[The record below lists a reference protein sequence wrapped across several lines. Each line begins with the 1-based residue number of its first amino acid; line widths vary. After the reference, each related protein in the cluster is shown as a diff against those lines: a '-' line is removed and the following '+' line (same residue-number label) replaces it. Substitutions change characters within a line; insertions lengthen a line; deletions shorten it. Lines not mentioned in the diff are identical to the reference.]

1 MVRILGY
8 YIAKG
13 FLILG
18 VFEAL
23 IFAGSVYFSLYLH
36 DRIGLPEEVLVNQ
49 SLPDTATAFAI
60 IMFVSVISLG
70 LYQRG
75 ALASASGFV
84 VRLGISFII
93 GGTAMAVLLFV
104 FPSHFLSGRG
114 LLALNLLI
122 SFPCILIARSLF
134 VRFTSDDT
142 RKRRV
147 LVLGAGINADRIE
160 EVFIK
165 DPSLG
170 FVVIGYIPLQDK
182 VTLID
187 EHRQIVKD
195 QSLLEIAERTDVDE
209 IVIAVDDRRKRL
221 PVDDLLQCKMSN
233 FEVLDLLTFFEKELS
248 VIKIDLLYPSWILT
262 ARGYNRGAMSRY
274 VKRVFD
280 ILVSLILLAISSPL
294 MIMVSIASL
303 IESRGRD
310 PILYSQIRTGL
321 NGAPF
326 SVLKFRSMRTD
337 AEADGVARWATKNDS
352 RITSLGAFIRKTR
365 LDELPQFFN
374 VLRGDMSLVGPRPE
388 RPSFVEELEKDIP
401 YYAERHWAKPGLTG
415 WAQLLY
421 PYAATKEDTK
431 RKLEYDLYYVK
442 NSGTVLD
449 LMVVFQTIEV
459 VLLGKGAH

>member
-1 MVRILGY
+1 MVRILGC

-18 VFEAL
+18 LFEVL
-23 IFAGSVYFSLYLH
+23 IFAGSVHISFQLREYT
-36 DRIGLPEEVLVNQ
+36 GVPEKLLSDVALTNSSV
-49 SLPDTATAFAI
+49 AFAV

-75 ALASASGFV
+75 ALTSASGFI

-93 GGTAMAVLLFV
+93 GGTAMAAVLFV
-104 FPSHFLSGRG
+104 FPSYFLSGRG

-122 SFPCILIARSLF
+122 SFPSILIARMLF

-160 EVFIK
+160 EVFVK

-195 QSLLEIAERTDVDE
+195 QSLLKIAERTDVDE

-248 VIKIDLLYPSWILT
+248 VIKIDLLYPSWILN
-262 ARGYNRGAMSRY
+262 ARGYARGAMSRY

-280 ILVSLILLAISSPL
+280 IFVSLILLAISAPL
-294 MIMVSIASL
+294 MVMVSIASL

-326 SVLKFRSMRTD
+326 SVLKFRSMRTN

-352 RITSLGAFIRKTR
+352 RITPLGTFIRKTR

-388 RPSFVEELEKDIP
+388 RPSFVAELEKDIP
-401 YYAERHWAKPGLTG
+401 YYSERHWAKPGLTG

-449 LMVVFQTIEV
+449 LMVVLQTIEV